1 MRESGMEK
9 SKGRA
14 KEAMGKM
21 TGDRRMEAEGKA
33 DRAKGSARE
42 AMEKVHE
49 AAEKARDAMKRRA
62 S

>member
-9 SKGRA
+9 NKG
-14 KEAMGKM
+14 KVEEAMGKA

-49 AAEKARDAMKRRA
+49 AAEKAHDAMKRRA